1 MAPSKLEKYLSV
13 LETLVSQ
20 PSEFE
25 SIFSQVRNENIDLK
39 KTLDSLISL
48 NLVER
53 LPLGKKKIVYV
64 VTERGLAV
72 IRALHGEKHKDL
84 VLLFEE

>member
-1 MAPSKLEKYLSV
+1 MTPSKLEKYLRV

-20 PSEFE
+20 PLEFE
-25 SIFSQVRNENIDLK
+25 SIFSQVRNKDIDLK
-39 KTLDSLISL
+39 RTLNSLTSL

-53 LPLGKKKIVYV
+53 LPLGEKKIVYV